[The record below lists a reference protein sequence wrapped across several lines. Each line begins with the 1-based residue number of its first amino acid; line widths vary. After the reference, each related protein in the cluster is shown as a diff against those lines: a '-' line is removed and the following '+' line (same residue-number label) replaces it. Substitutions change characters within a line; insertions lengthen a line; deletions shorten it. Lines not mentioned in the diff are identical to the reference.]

1 MRLIDAEVLAKFI
14 DFGHLRNPNE
24 KAYSENDIREMID
37 MCVTID
43 APVRHGYWQITDA
56 YPHNVYCSE
65 CHTKYAQTHWE
76 VWEDGSLPRRFC
88 PNCGVKMDEE
98 VD

>member
-43 APVRHGYWQITDA
+43 APVRHGRWIESTTDLICSSCETVFNDELA
-56 YPHNVYCSE
+56 YMCRDYTYGNPRYCP
-65 CHTKYAQTHWE
+65 Y
-76 VWEDGSLPRRFC
+76 
-88 PNCGVKMDEE
+88 CGAKMDEE
-98 VD
+98 E